1 MTQKKERQT
10 MEESESK
17 YKTREDFA
25 SELAFVLTNHDIR
38 EAQYLDVT
46 QQILSVIQREDY
58 SWGKRWPAEGDEVI
72 PVDKLPTWKSYNLME
87 EFADSIADER
97 ISRQLYRALDKR
109 HPFGEFRYA
118 AERTGVIQQWYDWR
132 DRWQNAQA
140 EEWMRDHGVDFKD
153 GRIVCD
159 GKHSFIWSWEDE
171 DDEIDV

>member
-1 MTQKKERQT
+1 

-118 AERTGVIQQWYDWR
+118 AERTGV
-132 DRWQNAQA
+132 NNP
-140 EEWMRDHGVDFKD
+140 H
-153 GRIVCD
+153 
-159 GKHSFIWSWEDE
+159 
-171 DDEIDV
+171 

>member
-46 QQILSVIQREDY
+46 QQILSVIQRED
-58 SWGKRWPAEGDEVI
+58 VI